1 MQNTKDVFRSFLVRN
16 AEYDGKLELPVI
28 KTSAQIPTKVITFSK
43 AMSKSCNDFDCW
55 VIFYE
60 HDKNFER
67 LWNDPKA
74 YIEKLKKFMKD
85 VLGYTKSDSRAFHKN
100 VVESITNKTPSKTVN
115 TPYGVRH
122 TYNTELVGKNGGR
135 VKANVVVVIQKDNR
149 RITYKIITVYP
160 DKKGR

>member
-1 MQNTKDVFRSFLVRN
+1 
-16 AEYDGKLELPVI
+16 
-28 KTSAQIPTKVITFSK
+28 
-43 AMSKSCNDFDCW
+43 
-55 VIFYE
+55 
-60 HDKNFER
+60 
-67 LWNDPKA
+67 
-74 YIEKLKKFMKD
+74 MKD

-100 VVESITNKTPSKTVN
+100 VVDSITNKTPSKTVN

-135 VKANVVVVIQKDNR
+135 VKANVVVVIQRDNR